1 MKNILILSKNYE
13 NYDTGYYHQDIIDT
27 FDILTNSFLYGP
39 GYPKYNKNDTFQDI
53 LIKLE
58 LDITKIDYIVFS
70 TSWDEDG
77 STNTVDPH
85 PKLDLSKINIPK
97 IYFLNK
103 EYKKLNLRFE
113 YIKKQKMSLVCSVF
127 PYTQSWNSK
136 IDNIPIFNLPF
147 GISVERFK
155 DFNLQ
160 KEYDFSFTGNLHYSY
175 NDIRFNIKKNIF
187 NETDLH
193 MLSNRGIGSLLK
205 NPIRKELQKYKIFWA
220 EWGSRNFF
228 GKSLLPTG
236 LKYSQFMNKTKVFL
250 NTPSAMGIINT
261 RFYELMATKS
271 LILCPESESYGGIL
285 IDKQNC
291 IMFKSD
297 LSNFNSILTTAIEDN
312 DMRKHIVNNAFKS
325 IHNHTYINRIKKLL
339 ARIECL

>member
-27 FDILTNSFLYGP
+27 FGILANCFLYGP

-53 LIKLE
+53 LSKLD
-58 LDITKIDYIVFS
+58 LSITKIDYIVFS

-77 STNTVDPH
+77 SKVTVDPH
-85 PKLDLSKINIPK
+85 PQIDLSKINIPK

-103 EYKKLNLRFE
+103 EYKKLNLRFD
-113 YIKKQKMSLVCSVF
+113 YIKKQKMSLVCSVL
-127 PYTQSWNSK
+127 PYIESWSDK
-136 IDNIPIFNLPF
+136 IDNIPILNLPF
-147 GISVERFK
+147 GISEVRFT
-155 DFNLQ
+155 DLNL
-160 KEYDFSFTGNLHYSY
+160 KREYDFSFTGNLHYSF

-187 NETDLH
+187 NEADLH
-193 MLSNRGIGSLLK
+193 VLSNKGISSFLK
-205 NPIRKELQKYKIFWA
+205 NPIRTELRRYKIFWA
-220 EWGSRNFF
+220 EWGSRNFL

-271 LILCPESESYGGIL
+271 LILCPENDSYKGML

-291 IMFKSD
+291 MMFKSD
-297 LSNFNSILTTAIEDN
+297 LSNFNSVLTTAINDH
-312 DMRKHIVNNAFKS
+312 DMRKYIVNNAFKS
-325 IHNHTYINRIKKLL
+325 IHNHTYKSRIKQLL
-339 ARIECL
+339 AHIECL